1 VHEQAEDSHS
11 PPSSVSLLH
20 RWFIQYNPL
29 YLVSAA
35 LVLYGL
41 TSLSSGLASEIHRGG
56 GLLAQLGLTA
66 TAELYGWAL
75 VGSAALLVRIRLRRP
90 ALMLALLA
98 AAFQC
103 DLTLHCPTA
112 AHLGPWGIVASLAW
126 LASGI
131 GRFFVLAWAMQLHMS
146 RSARWLPVIGMSVMA
161 SLPHLLR
168 DVATHHRPEVV
179 AVVVFALLAAGLW
192 TRRRVD
198 LRVALDPWPMLVA
211 RRARLAVWLG
221 WAVMLVVHASFWIRP
236 LASPSEL
243 GVALPLGLLLATR
256 FMGRE
261 RFVWVAVGVALWITA
276 SSFAPWLWVVAAM
289 SAVTLALRAWHQ
301 PTSIA
306 LVQAVGLSDP
316 YRTAVEDEPAEPT
329 PPLAFVV
336 ASVEARARLIPG
348 VLACLYVA
356 SWTFGWDGGAAPP
369 HVWWIE
375 LTAVVGA
382 WFLARR
388 AAAPLCAIVPAATLL
403 HWIVVD
409 RLIPMPASESGRA
422 LLAIAGGFA
431 LLGLSLLASVRFR
444 RRHVV

>member
-1 VHEQAEDSHS
+1 MHDQAEDSHS
-11 PPSSVSLLH
+11 PPCSVSLLH

-41 TSLSSGLASEIHRGG
+41 TSLSSGLAAEVHRGG
-56 GLLAQLGLTA
+56 GLLSQLGLTA

-112 AHLGPWGIVASLAW
+112 AHLGPWGVVASLAW

-131 GRFFVLAWAMQLHMS
+131 GRFFVLAWAMQLQLS
-146 RSARWLPVIGMSVMA
+146 RSARWLPVIGMGVMGL
-161 SLPHLLR
+161 LPHLVR
-168 DVATHHRPEVV
+168 NVAAPDRAELV

-221 WAVMLVVHASFWIRP
+221 WAVMLLVHASFWIRP
-236 LASPSEL
+236 LPSPSQL

-276 SSFAPWLWVVAAM
+276 SYFAPWLWVVAAM
-289 SAVTLALRAWHQ
+289 SAVTFALRAWHQ
-301 PTSIA
+301 PTSVELAPALGIA
-306 LVQAVGLSDP
+306 DP
-316 YRTAVEDEPAEPT
+316 YRTAIEDDPAGPT
-329 PPLAFVV
+329 FLLGFTT
-336 ASVEARARLIPG
+336 ASAEARARLLPG
-348 VLACLYVA
+348 VLACLYFA
-356 SWTFGWDGGAAPP
+356 SWT
-369 HVWWIE
+369 
-375 LTAVVGA
+375 
-382 WFLARR
+382 LAGK
-388 AAAPLCAIVPAATLL
+388 AEP
-403 HWIVVD
+403 
-409 RLIPMPASESGRA
+409 
-422 LLAIAGGFA
+422 
-431 LLGLSLLASVRFR
+431 R
-444 RRHVV
+444 RRMSGGSNSAWRSRHGCWPVARPRRCAPWCRPRRCSTGPSSIA